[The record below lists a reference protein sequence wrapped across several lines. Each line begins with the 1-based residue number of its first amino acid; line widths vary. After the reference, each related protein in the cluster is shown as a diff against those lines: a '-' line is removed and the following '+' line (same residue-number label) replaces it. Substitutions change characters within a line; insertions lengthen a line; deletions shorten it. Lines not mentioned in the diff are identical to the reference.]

1 MTKDGI
7 VYLTIADKQ
16 YTAKLAFIFLNEIA
30 GLFMDYIKNTYG
42 SSPNVDYLSK
52 IETIEN

>member
-7 VYLTIADKQ
+7 VYLVIADKQ

-30 GLFMDYIKNTYG
+30 SLFMEEIRNTYG
-42 SSPNVDYLSK
+42 SAPNIDYLSK
-52 IETIEN
+52 VETIEN